1 MGTIQ
6 TLVPS
11 RVSETTPLVT
21 DNGIP
26 CTAYPAWFVNAG
38 IVKAEI
44 KSAGAKVAA
53 NIFEKAQDSRMNPA
67 LVSR

>member
-26 CTAYPAWFVNAG
+26 CTTCPAWFVNAG
-38 IVKAEI
+38 TVKVER
-44 KSAGAKVAA
+44 KSADAKVAA
-53 NIFEKAQDSRMNPA
+53 NIF
-67 LVSR
+67 